1 MPTQIQLEQLAK
13 SLEGSLLFD
22 ELHKTI
28 YSTDASVYKMCPIAV
43 AIPKTEQDIVIL
55 IQFAKNH
62 KISLTPRT
70 AGTYLAGQTVGKGII
85 VDVSKHFTKII
96 SVDEKVFTMDY
107 IRKLLK
113 CKKTETF
120 TAVNKNE
127 FVNTQ
132 SNSTTMLLETEDAK
146 RERLLSLKIV
156 YFTMFLMSLGFSIIL
171 TGIWPYLDKVSELHQ
186 SNS

>member
-70 AGTYLAGQTVGKGII
+70 AGTYLAI
-85 VDVSKHFTKII
+85 
-96 SVDEKVFTMDY
+96 
-107 IRKLLK
+107 
-113 CKKTETF
+113 
-120 TAVNKNE
+120 
-127 FVNTQ
+127 
-132 SNSTTMLLETEDAK
+132 TMLITVMVAIL
-146 RERLLSLKIV
+146 R
-156 YFTMFLMSLGFSIIL
+156 LGFAAFSRSTRL
-171 TGIWPYLDKVSELHQ
+171 AQPMARSGCMPCPAFLASCSTR
-186 SNS
+186 